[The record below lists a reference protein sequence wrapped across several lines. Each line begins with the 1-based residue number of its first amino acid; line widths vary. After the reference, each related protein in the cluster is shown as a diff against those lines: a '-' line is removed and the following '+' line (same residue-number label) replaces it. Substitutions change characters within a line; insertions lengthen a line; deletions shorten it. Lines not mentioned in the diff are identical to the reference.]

1 MEASFKDRLHADL
14 KQAMRSGDAVRRS
27 VIRLLMAAVINTEKA
42 RRTELSDEDMLGLVA
57 KEVRQR
63 KESIA
68 AFRQGNRED
77 LASQEKAELAVLLGY
92 LPEQLT
98 PEEIVSAV
106 QRIIQDSG
114 ASGPRDKGKVMS
126 VAMKE
131 LRGKADGREVNRVVS
146 ELLAS

>member
-1 MEASFKDRLHADL
+1 
-14 KQAMRSGDAVRRS
+14 
-27 VIRLLMAAVINTEKA
+27 MAAVTNAEKA
-42 RRTELSDEDMLGLVA
+42 RQTELSDEDMLGLVA

-77 LASQEKAELAVLLGY
+77 LASQEEAELAVLLGY